1 MELVTRIDPALPLV
15 AFDPDQLTQVLL
27 NVALNGIEA
36 MGGQGRL
43 SLDVGRRNGEVV
55 IAVADTGRG
64 ISLEERGR
72 VFEPFFSKKPGGTGL
87 GLTIA
92 RRIGDAHGGHID
104 LESTPGK
111 GTRFTIALPL
121 AAA

>member
-1 MELVTRIDPALPLV
+1 M
-15 AFDPDQLTQVLL
+15 
-27 NVALNGIEA
+27 
-36 MGGQGRL
+36 

-64 ISLEERGR
+64 ISHEERGR
-72 VFEPFFSKKPGGTGL
+72 IFEPFFSKKPGGTGL

-92 RRIGDAHGGHID
+92 RRIVDAHGGHID
-104 LESTPGK
+104 LESTPGQ

-121 AAA
+121 ASI